1 MATRKKT
8 PSKKAAAP
16 AGDKIDKL
24 VDKYKKKSAPIKA
37 REAANQAAKARQLPV
52 KSGASS
58 VTTSGGKE
66 LVKSGGRS
74 VASSTGSKALKTV
87 LSPGTKLAARA
98 GLVGLAGYA
107 GYKVG
112 QAINKKFNISG
123 WIVDKLME
131 KKDQRVNAMLKS
143 TSNDLPDR
151 GPGGVKLGKSP
162 TGNGAKASS
171 APQKASSTPNKTVK
185 TKGGNYPIY
194 KKTSNEAKEFRSAFA
209 AARKAGKKEFTW
221 QGRKYNTKVK

>member
-52 KSGASS
+52 KSGTS
-58 VTTSGGKE
+58 SGGKNI
-66 LVKSGGRS
+66 VKSGGRS
-74 VASSTGSKALKTV
+74 VISTTKGKTLKTV
-87 LSPGTKLAARA
+87 LSPGTKLAVRA
-98 GLVGLAGYA
+98 GAVGLAGLA
-107 GYKVG
+107 GYGIGK
-112 QAINKKFNISG
+112 ALNKKFNISG
-123 WIVDKLME
+123 KIVDKLME
-131 KKDQRVNAMLKS
+131 KKDQRVSAMLKS
-143 TSNDLPDR
+143 TSNDLPDT

-171 APQKASSTPNKTVK
+171 APQKASSAPIKTVK
-185 TKGGNYPIY
+185 TKGGDYPSY